1 MLADDMRRLAEE
13 ISNAYE
19 ERVKGVA
26 EMRAAE
32 ADRKSTTQADLKKT
46 ADQLRADLD
55 RFKSDLD
62 ASEAD
67 RKDTTQA
74 DLKKTADQLRADL
87 DRFMSNLDAAEA
99 ERKDTTQAELNEKT
113 EELRGSLASFRAE
126 LSASVAGLMG
136 EFKKDSS
143 EAAEVWNEILST
155 MRSAGREAALTC
167 PAKVEAGVE
176 VKTVS
181 EAIEEEEA
189 AEEIIER
196 EPLRSKIL
204 GILEDNT
211 DGLRMVEIADTLGI
225 ENWRSLIPLMR
236 ELKDNG
242 EVRKEDSSY
251 YAA

>member
-1 MLADDMRRLAEE
+1 MLANDMRRLAEE

-19 ERVKGVA
+19 ERVKGVS
-26 EMRAAE
+26 EMRAADAE
-32 ADRKSTTQADLKKT
+32 RKNTTQADMKETADQLRTDLDQFKADLDDSGADRKKTTQKDLKKT

-55 RFKSDLD
+55 QFKADLD

-67 RKDTTQA
+67 RKNTTQA
-74 DLKKTADQLRADL
+74 DLKETAEKLCHTL
-87 DRFMSNLDAAEA
+87 AA
-99 ERKDTTQAELNEKT
+99 
-113 EELRGSLASFRAE
+113 FRE
-126 LSASVAGLMG
+126 YLSAGVAGLMG
-136 EFKKDSS
+136 EFKKDRS
-143 EAAEVWNEILST
+143 EAAEAWNEIMST
-155 MRSAGREAALTC
+155 MRSAGGEAALTY
-167 PAKVEAGVE
+167 PAKVEAEVE

-181 EAIEEEEA
+181 EAIEEENA

-236 ELKDNG
+236 GLKDNG

-251 YAA
+251 YSA